1 MALAVLAGCSGSAP
15 AADPAAPSAA
25 PSAASSDRPTTA
37 DLEALY
43 WTRQQEA
50 AERYTE
56 ADVAFMTG
64 MIGHHAQA
72 LIMSD
77 LAPSN
82 GASPAVQRLAA
93 RIINAQQD
101 EIALMQRWLADRGQP
116 VPHVHIE
123 GTMLM
128 LQMVDADEHVAM
140 DHHTTGAIHHGA
152 MEEGHGGMDHS
163 ATAHEGMDH
172 GQMDHAAMGHE
183 GMDHGGMDH
192 AGMDHAGMPGMLTQA
207 QLDELAAA
215 RGVDFDRLFLR
226 YMIGHHAGA
235 ITMVDT
241 LFAAD
246 GAAQGGNTFKVAS
259 DIQVDQRTEIARMQQ
274 MLDSLPRPAGAI
286 STTD

>member
-15 AADPAAPSAA
+15 AADPAA

-77 LAPSN
+77 LAPAN

-152 MEEGHGGMDHS
+152 MEEGHEGMDHGGMDHGGMD
-163 ATAHEGMDH
+163 HGGMDH

-183 GMDHGGMDH
+183 GMDHG
-192 AGMDHAGMPGMLTQA
+192 GMDHAGMPGMLTQA

-274 MLDSLPRPAGAI
+274 MLDSLPRHTGAI